1 MTKNIFLSRPNRYNP
16 VYTSTVKRLTEEL
29 RKRSLNPITIGS
41 TVFPN
46 EYPISAIR
54 KEMQACSGII
64 ILGIPQ
70 MLVRNGISKPKTKF
84 EKEVNNKL
92 YPSVWNQIEGA
103 MAFMLNLPTMLI
115 SEKDLHNEGLFEIG
129 TLPITKHE
137 YNLKSADW
145 MNSSEFL
152 DPFNEW
158 IGLL

>member
-1 MTKNIFLSRPNRYNP
+1 MTKNIFLSRPNNYNP
-16 VYTSTVKRLTEEL
+16 VYISSVERLTEEL

-46 EYPISAIR
+46 EYLTSAIR

-92 YPSVWNQIEGA
+92 YPSVGI
-103 MAFMLNLPTMLI
+103 
-115 SEKDLHNEGLFEIG
+115 K
-129 TLPITKHE
+129 
-137 YNLKSADW
+137 
-145 MNSSEFL
+145 
-152 DPFNEW
+152 
-158 IGLL
+158 